1 MIARRLAIAALLATG
16 FAAGADY
23 HPAAR
28 YLLLSA
34 PDCPGPANI
43 LAEAAT
49 DPLNQTFMR
58 VQHIGDLGTDEL
70 ANEVANEITWDVGSM
85 TGLHVPTFYQ
95 RGYRDTP
102 PPAGASAFQLRC
114 ETAGFLI
121 NSFQF
126 EHSRPLFGEGPSAS
140 IGVTLDPPPVAFD
153 DAQSTLAIQGW
164 ISVPTSVSPAL
175 TPELGVTQVS
185 FLYYVRD
192 TTTRTNIAHVIG
204 LFDNRAQGSPGAG
217 EEFLSNDGITAFAG
231 SPLAAVDGRG
241 LAVRF
246 VQPAPMSE
254 TMRFART
261 WNEPAFFRVEIA
273 FARFKAMLEALN
285 ASSLPGSR
293 VSTDPR
299 DYRVLLFG
307 VLAEVFVG
315 TTHEHDVILGGNVR
329 DLTLSRERVERRL
342 GLFR

>member
-1 MIARRLAIAALLATG
+1 MIGRVVIAVFL
-16 FAAGADY
+16 AAGPAVAQFN
-23 HPAAR
+23 PAAR
-28 YLLLSA
+28 DRLLAA

-43 LAEAAT
+43 IAEATAE
-49 DPLNQTFMR
+49 PLNQSFMR
-58 VQHIGDLGTDEL
+58 VQHIGDLDTDEL
-70 ANEVANEITWDVGSM
+70 ANEVAHEITWDVGSL
-85 TGLHVPTFYQ
+85 TGLHVDSFYQ
-95 RGYRDTP
+95 RGDRDAP
-102 PPAGASAFQLRC
+102 PPVAASAFQLRC

-140 IGVTLDPPPVAFD
+140 IGMTLDPPPAAFD
-153 DAQSTLAIQGW
+153 GAQSTLAIQGW
-164 ISVPTSVSPAL
+164 VSVPTSVSPGL

-204 LFDNRAQGSPGAG
+204 LFDNRARGSPGAG
-217 EEFLSNDGITAFAG
+217 EEFLGNDGITAFAG
-231 SPLAAVDGRG
+231 SPLAPVDGAG
-241 LAVRF
+241 HAVRF

-254 TMRFART
+254 TMRFAQT
-261 WNEPAFFRVEIA
+261 WNEPAFFRAEIP

-285 ASSLPGSR
+285 ASSLPGSS

-299 DYRVLLFG
+299 DYRVLGFG

-315 TTHEHDVILGGNVR
+315 TTREHDVILGGNAR
-329 DLTLSRERVERRL
+329 DLTLARERAEPRF
-342 GLFR
+342 GLLR